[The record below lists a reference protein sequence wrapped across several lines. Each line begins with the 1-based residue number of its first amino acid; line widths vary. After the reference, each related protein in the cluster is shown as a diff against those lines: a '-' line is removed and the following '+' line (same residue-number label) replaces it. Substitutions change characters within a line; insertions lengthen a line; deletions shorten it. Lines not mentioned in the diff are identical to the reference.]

1 MTDIEK
7 RQVAAGGGSPGS
19 LPIDPSENV
28 KALTDAAVK
37 RLDDMAALREKLANS
52 QIKSLKQEMRW
63 QDKIANLREQCAHE
77 KDELKATFAEK
88 SASQESARL
97 DAIRAVDQLAVST
110 AAAQSFTAIQTLAVN
125 QAKDTE
131 TLRLAVA
138 NTATTLATQNAA
150 QNAEFSRKIAALEQ
164 YQYENKG
171 KTGMSDPMMA
181 SLSEDM
187 KAVAAALAG
196 GKGRN
201 EGFST
206 SWAILIAVVVII
218 IAYLG
223 LKQNQIAQPTV
234 PQPIYITP
242 MAAPTPK

>member
-1 MTDIEK
+1 
-7 RQVAAGGGSPGS
+7 
-19 LPIDPSENV
+19 
-28 KALTDAAVK
+28 
-37 RLDDMAALREKLANS
+37 
-52 QIKSLKQEMRW
+52 
-63 QDKIANLREQCAHE
+63 
-77 KDELKATFAEK
+77 
-88 SASQESARL
+88 
-97 DAIRAVDQLAVST
+97 
-110 AAAQSFTAIQTLAVN
+110 
-125 QAKDTE
+125 
-131 TLRLAVA
+131 
-138 NTATTLATQNAA
+138 
-150 QNAEFSRKIAALEQ
+150 
-164 YQYENKG
+164 
-171 KTGMSDPMMA
+171 MSDPMMA